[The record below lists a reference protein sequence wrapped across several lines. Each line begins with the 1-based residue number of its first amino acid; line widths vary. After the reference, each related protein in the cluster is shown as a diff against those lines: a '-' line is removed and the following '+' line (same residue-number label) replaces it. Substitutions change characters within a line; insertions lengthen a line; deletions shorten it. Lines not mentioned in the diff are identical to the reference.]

1 MLKLFFDLLLRT
13 LGNAFNF
20 MFLRYYSFILAIIS
34 YTYVFTTALEATIRL
49 IERGQ
54 SIILSNSYKKRFV

>member
-20 MFLRYYSFILAIIS
+20 MFLHYYSFILAIIS
-34 YTYVFTTALEATIRL
+34 YTYVFTTALVSAI
-49 IERGQ
+49 
-54 SIILSNSYKKRFV
+54 